1 MIYDH
6 QTLPQWLNDTP
17 SPIVWNHPW
26 GGAAGHTWTIGNNW
40 VNNLRYGF
48 TRQAFTQGGDS
59 TGNDSDFRFVFQPN
73 GQNHDVSRVTPVH
86 NITDDVSWIHGKHN
100 FQFGANIRL
109 ISNQRVSFR
118 MLLTMAR

>member
-1 MIYDH
+1 MNVIYDH
-6 QTLPQWLNDTP
+6 QSLPQWLNDTP
-17 SPIVWNHPW
+17 SPVVWSHPW

-73 GQNHDVSRVTPVH
+73 GQTHTVSRVTPVH

-100 FQFGANIRL
+100 IQFGGKHSTGQQSTAQLSER
-109 ISNQRVSFR
+109 F
-118 MLLTMAR
+118 